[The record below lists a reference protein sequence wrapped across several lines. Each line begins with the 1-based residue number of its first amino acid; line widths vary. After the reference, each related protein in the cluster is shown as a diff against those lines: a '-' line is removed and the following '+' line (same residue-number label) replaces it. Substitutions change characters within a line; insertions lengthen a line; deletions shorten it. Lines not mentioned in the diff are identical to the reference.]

1 MSRAL
6 NLASRPSRNEILPA
20 LLFGLAALL
29 LLGLSLQHARTLLR
43 LRPGTGT
50 PLEQEVRSL
59 EADAAR
65 LRSEAAALATPEPD
79 PNALP
84 QWTLLKDLVDR
95 RALRWTELLS
105 VLEETLPA
113 GVRVVSL
120 TPEVR
125 GGRVSLDLAVV
136 ARTAEEGLDLLRSME
151 ERREFDGVYPLS
163 VATRQGSSEY
173 RYTMDYRPAG
183 AAAGE
188 APPAPGT
195 ARP

>member
-6 NLASRPSRNEILPA
+6 NLASRPSRNEVLPA

-29 LLGLSLQHARTLLR
+29 LLGLTLEHVRTLLR

-50 PLEQEVRSL
+50 PLELEVRSL

-65 LRSEAAALATPEPD
+65 LRSEAAALRAPEPD
-79 PNALP
+79 PSALP
-84 QWTLLKDLVDR
+84 HWTLLKDLVDR
-95 RALRWTELLS
+95 RALRWTELLF

-125 GGRVSLDLAVV
+125 GGRVSLELAVV
-136 ARTAEEGLDLLRSME
+136 ARTAEEGLELLRSME

-163 VATRQGSSEY
+163 VSTRKGSSEY
-173 RYTMDYRPAG
+173 RYTMDYKP
-183 AAAGE
+183 AAAPAAE
-188 APPAPGT
+188 APPARGA